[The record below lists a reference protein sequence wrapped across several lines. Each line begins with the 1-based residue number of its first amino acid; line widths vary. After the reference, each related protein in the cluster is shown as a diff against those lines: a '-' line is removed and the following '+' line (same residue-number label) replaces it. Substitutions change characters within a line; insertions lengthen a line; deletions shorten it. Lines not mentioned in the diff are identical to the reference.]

1 VDDSLCEW
9 GEYLEKE
16 ATPDGLVSAWEDS
29 MRVFGITHIHTH
41 ILQRRR
47 NLMGLASNFYFLLF
61 FFLRFLYS
69 LGGVARDHACYI
81 LFLFLGGLPL
91 NYGA

>member
-1 VDDSLCEW
+1 MFRERT
-9 GEYLEKE
+9 
-16 ATPDGLVSAWEDS
+16 TPGGLVSAWEDS
-29 MRVFGITHIHTH
+29 MRVFETTHIHPPTQAQ
-41 ILQRRR
+41 L
-47 NLMGLASNFYFLLF
+47 NLMGLVSNFYSLFF